1 MKIIPQLDMYQC
13 EICGTNYK
21 LKENA
26 ILCNSLP
33 IEDEVYFIGD
43 KVTVES
49 RYDGPVEVI
58 IEEEF
63 GVMPDVGMTYL
74 DTNNCL
80 IQNAKEHKRVYRVSK
95 SIEICKDGTR
105 DNIFTA
111 KYLTGVR
118 NEN

>member
-1 MKIIPQLDMYQC
+1 MKIIPQPNMYQC
-13 EICGTNYK
+13 EICGTAYK

-58 IEEEF
+58 IEEELDI
-63 GVMPDVGMTYL
+63 MPDVGMTYL
-74 DTNNCL
+74 DDNNCL
-80 IQNAKEHKRVYRVSK
+80 IKKAKEHKRVYRVSK
-95 SIEICKDGTR
+95 FVEICKDGTT
-105 DNIFTA
+105 DNIFTT